1 MSMQT
6 TGTFPQLNAGQ
17 RQTVALPA
25 PLKRKPR
32 PAMAAPQ
39 NPNALAAL
47 QQLAS
52 NALRRP

>member
-1 MSMQT
+1 MQT